1 MLGEVPLPLVLDDP
15 VPSAPP
21 SSDPRVEIR
30 PSARRRK
37 TVEAHWEG
45 DTIVVAVP
53 QRLPK
58 RARQAYADELAAK
71 LVAARAEARPSDDEL
86 LARATELSARYLDG
100 DAVPASVTWSSR
112 QRTRWGSC
120 TPADRTIRI
129 SDALRDVPGWVL
141 EAVLLH
147 ELAHL
152 LRPGHDAGFE
162 ALVARYPRH
171 AEAEAYLAGYQ
182 HGLQR
187 AAGPDR

>member
-1 MLGEVPLPLVLDDP
+1 MLGEVPLPLVVDDP
-15 VPSAPP
+15 TPSAPAP
-21 SSDPRVEIR
+21 SEPQVEIR

-53 QRLPK
+53 QRLSR
-58 RARQAYADELAAK
+58 RARQACAEELAAK
-71 LVAARAEARPSDDEL
+71 LVAARAAARPSDEEL
-86 LARATELSARYLDG
+86 LARATALSARYLDG
-100 DAVPASVTWSSR
+100 AAVPASVTWSSR
-112 QRTRWGSC
+112 QRRRWGSC
-120 TPADRTIRI
+120 TPADRTIRV
-129 SDALRDVPGWVL
+129 SDALREVPAWVL
-141 EAVLLH
+141 DAVLLH

-171 AEAEAYLAGYQ
+171 AEAEAFLAGYQ

-187 AAGPDR
+187 AGGLER